1 MRIHCLL
8 RRLHDRSCLE
18 IKLGVGHWDGLVGKS
33 PCHQSYIE
41 CDPQNPSR
49 ARRKLISTSCPLQ
62 HTGHVVKQPIVSA
75 QCRSGY
81 VVYERRVIAVLP
93 PPLNRAAFSLSW
105 PSRCLLSVSMYYCF
119 LLSPASLLSDLVPIC
134 YGLAFQYSSFGWQ
147 SSLYRSVEPK
157 LWNA

>member
-18 IKLGVGHWDGLVGKS
+18 IKLGMGHWDGLVGKS

-41 CDPQNPSR
+41 CDPQDPSR
-49 ARRKLISTSCPLQ
+49 ARRKLISTSCLRLLRVGCRVLASPLQ

-93 PPLNRAAFSLSW
+93 PPVNRAAFSLSW
-105 PSRCLLSVSMYYCF
+105 PSRCLLSISMYYCF
-119 LLSPASLLSDLVPIC
+119 LLSPASLLSDLVPDLLWTC
-134 YGLAFQYSSFGWQ
+134 F
-147 SSLYRSVEPK
+147 SVF
-157 LWNA
+157 